1 VTQTLGS
8 PAAVPGHRRVGTL
21 DPVIRRHPPLDLP
34 RLRGRLHQL
43 AFLAAIPGAVAV
55 ILVAHPARARVAAA
69 IYGVALMGLYGISSS
84 YHRLARSPRARY
96 WMKRL
101 DHSMIYVF
109 IAASYTPFGLLLL
122 KGPWGIA
129 ILATVWAGAFIGV
142 ALKMLRL
149 ERTST
154 IGFVMYLALGWAM
167 VAALP
172 ELIHGLSAL
181 DLALLFAGGLLYT
194 VGAIVLACRRP
205 DPLPKVFGYHEVWHT
220 MVVAAAGCHYLIIRS
235 LLAGAH

>member
-1 VTQTLGS
+1 V
-8 PAAVPGHRRVGTL
+8 
-21 DPVIRRHPPLDLP
+21 
-34 RLRGRLHQL
+34 
-43 AFLAAIPGAVAV
+43 AFLAAIPAGIGL
-55 ILVAHPARARVAAA
+55 ILAAHPGRARVAAC
-69 IYGVALMGLYGISSS
+69 IYSIALMGLYGISSS

-96 WMKRL
+96 WMQRL
-101 DHSMIYVF
+101 DHSMIYIF
-109 IAASYTPFGLLLL
+109 IAASYTPFGLLLV

-129 ILATVWAGAFIGV
+129 ILASVWAGALFGV

-149 ERTST
+149 ERTAKL
-154 IGFVMYLALGWAM
+154 GFVMYLALGWAM

-172 ELIHGLSAL
+172 QMVRGLSSL
-181 DLALLFAGGLLYT
+181 DLGLLFAGGLLYT
-194 VGAIVLACRRP
+194 VGAFVLAGRRP